1 MLYMIKIYIFLIK
14 YNKNIKIILTFI
26 CSIKFFNKKISNFE
40 KFLVILIYS
49 LFDLNIKSKILN
61 LKDNY

>member
-1 MLYMIKIYIFLIK
+1 MIKIYIFLIK

>member
-40 KFLVILIYS
+40 IFLVILIYN

>member
-1 MLYMIKIYIFLIK
+1 MIKIYIFLIK

-26 CSIKFFNKKISNFE
+26 CSIKFFNKKISNIE
-40 KFLVILIYS
+40 IFLVILIYS

>member
-1 MLYMIKIYIFLIK
+1 MIKIYIILIK

-26 CSIKFFNKKISNFE
+26 CSIKFFNKKISNIE